1 MSLVIDGK
9 PLFHL
14 SPRAEIRFRYT
25 ALLVCLFMLV
35 VDHYYGNV
43 FTTTAVLMYSMFLFP
58 AIYLNRYV
66 QLRYF
71 AHAQDPIIAFRIM
84 STAIIIGM
92 VIVWS
97 IAIVDYIVDPPVFPK
112 EERLK
117 ELMGDQYVP
126 PKKPR

>member
-1 MSLVIDGK
+1 MSLVIDGR

-14 SPRAEIRFRYT
+14 SPRAEKRFRYT
-25 ALLVCLFMLV
+25 ALLFCIFMLV

-43 FTTTAVLMYSMFLFP
+43 FTTTAVLLYSMFLFP
-58 AIYLNRYV
+58 AIYLNRHI
-66 QLRYF
+66 QLQYF

-84 STAIIIGM
+84 SIAIIIGM

-97 IAIVDYIVDPPVFPK
+97 IAIVDYIIDPPVFPK

-126 PKKPR
+126 PKKPK